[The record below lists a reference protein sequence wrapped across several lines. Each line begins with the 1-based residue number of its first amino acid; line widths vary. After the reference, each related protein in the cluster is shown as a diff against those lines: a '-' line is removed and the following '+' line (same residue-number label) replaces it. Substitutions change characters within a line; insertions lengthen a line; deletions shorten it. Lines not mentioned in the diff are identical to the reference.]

1 MRGRKRHRKKARR
14 LGDVR
19 LIHSV
24 LRQYV
29 GQIGLAED
37 IPYLQRKLRSIRDR
51 YCVRLNW
58 DGRRLDNFTVEGPLR

>member
-1 MRGRKRHRKKARR
+1 MRGRKRQRKKARR

-24 LRQYV
+24 LSQYV
-29 GQIGLAED
+29 GHIGLAED
-37 IPYLQRKLRSIRDR
+37 IPYLRRRLRSVRDR

-58 DGRRLDNFTVEGPLR
+58 DGRRLADFTVEGPLR